1 MYYFI
6 PPVPPSFPFST
17 TRQLEKAAEAA
28 IMARQWSKAVQIVDM
43 LNPSQAV
50 EHYQLLAAHFAS
62 SRELSMAE
70 KYFLKADMAQV

>member
-1 MYYFI
+1 
-6 PPVPPSFPFST
+6 
-17 TRQLEKAAEAA
+17 
-28 IMARQWSKAVQIVDM
+28 MARQWSKAVQIVDM

-62 SRELSMAE
+62 SRELTMAE